1 MINRCSST
9 LGESESRKLGK
20 ALAGYVTKKKK
31 EKKRSSS
38 RFLQVIR
45 RFQTDVSSILLV
57 FETVC
62 IGIRD
67 PVSGE

>member
-1 MINRCSST
+1 MFEH
-9 LGESESRKLGK
+9 LGGIRVAKIGK
-20 ALAGYVTKKKK
+20 GSGGLCDKKKK